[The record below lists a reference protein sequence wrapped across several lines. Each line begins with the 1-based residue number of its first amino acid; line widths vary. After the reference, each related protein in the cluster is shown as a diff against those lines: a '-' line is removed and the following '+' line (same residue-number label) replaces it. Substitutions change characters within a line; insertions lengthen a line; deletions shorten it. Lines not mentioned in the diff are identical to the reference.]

1 MCCSTRN
8 ARTAATFGRLR
19 CLCTTKV
26 KFVWVPVSWMGPKSL
41 PQGAAL
47 LQATDPVKTMTA
59 HEESLLAGQGGITAS
74 ASVPAELEE
83 AIQANTRLLDSLGAD
98 SVPFIVSKNA
108 SSGQVVTRA
117 GAMETQALAEFL
129 GVASN

>member
-1 MCCSTRN
+1 
-8 ARTAATFGRLR
+8 
-19 CLCTTKV
+19 
-26 KFVWVPVSWMGPKSL
+26 
-41 PQGAAL
+41 
-47 LQATDPVKTMTA
+47 MTA